1 MPANPNQN
9 CPQNRLLEGQGEVR
23 CRCGALMFRACGPVC
38 LEMKC
43 RRCGLLW
50 RIATTGVCQ

>member
-1 MPANPNQN
+1 MPSLKIE
-9 CPQNRLLEGQGEVR
+9 NRLLAAAGEVR

-43 RRCGLLW
+43 RRCGTLW
-50 RIATTGVCQ
+50 RFATTGVCQ